1 MQTHT
6 MGICLYHA
14 TRNPWRKWKKYG
26 DKLPALLKPHLCSA
40 PRLHLSRCLC
50 KCYLR
55 APCQEIHKHMWLISR
70 GKPKIWLFHD
80 THFGLFSFFLKEKTE
95 RSDTA
100 YEKNNASMLWS
111 ETHIMLH
118 LEYEMLRLFLLK
130 VLQYCLFMG
139 PQRTASCVGL
149 KRSVQT
155 SEQEIPCLGD
165 VNPLKTKIWDNKTY
179 YICYYLFFFTFWIN
193 ICFDCFIYKGVK
205 VIWLIYFLF
214 LGSNQIGLSDTESN
228 RLIPLKNG
236 LELDQFIIKSKL

>member
-1 MQTHT
+1 MQ
-6 MGICLYHA
+6 
-14 TRNPWRKWKKYG
+14 
-26 DKLPALLKPHLCSA
+26 
-40 PRLHLSRCLC
+40 
-50 KCYLR
+50 
-55 APCQEIHKHMWLISR
+55 QEILGGNERNMEISY
-70 GKPKIWLFHD
+70 L
-80 THFGLFSFFLKEKTE
+80 HFSNPTCAAHLVFIYPVVSANVIYGLHAKRYTSTCGSFLEVNQKSGFSMTRISDFSVFFLKKKTE